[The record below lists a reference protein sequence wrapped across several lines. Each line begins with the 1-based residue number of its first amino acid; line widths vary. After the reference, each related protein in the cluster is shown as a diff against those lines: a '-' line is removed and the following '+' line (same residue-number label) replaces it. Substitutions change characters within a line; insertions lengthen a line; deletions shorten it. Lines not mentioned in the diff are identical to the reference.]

1 MLQHTGF
8 ESMSV
13 QPYRTRMQPFE
24 DLDSN
29 AVSRSVHH
37 QFQMSNRYLQLS
49 FAEMQQAPIGPSA
62 HPLAMQQKLGST
74 IAEHDST
81 VAAHDSLCSDHLPQ
95 MAASFGP
102 IAQPSSS
109 TVARQDTS
117 SSALDACDA
126 LSMDPWAVA
135 ALPGQHEQDFDAELD
150 ALLDVLDIN
159 GSTMT
164 LEGPNGA
171 DLGL

>member
-1 MLQHTGF
+1 MLQHTES
-8 ESMSV
+8 ESMSM
-13 QPYRTRMQPFE
+13 QPYRTGMQPTE
-24 DLDSN
+24 ELDYN
-29 AVSRSVHH
+29 AD

-49 FAEMQQAPIGPSA
+49 FAEMQQASIDPSA

-81 VAAHDSLCSDHLPQ
+81 VAAYDRFRSDHLPQ

-109 TVARQDTS
+109 IVARQDTPS
-117 SSALDACDA
+117 SVLDVCDA
-126 LSMDPWAVA
+126 LSTDPWAGA

-150 ALLDVLDIN
+150 ALWNILGTD
-159 GSTMT
+159 SSMMT
-164 LEGPNGA
+164 LEGPDDA
-171 DLGL
+171 DLGS